1 MPAII
6 TRGTSERYLLE
17 ELDPQSETYVV
28 IKPATV
34 QENAVRDE
42 LWANQ
47 VRTYNANTPAAV
59 EVKGETTFAQRQALE
74 VFLTMVDCNIMYQD
88 VDDEGESKGE
98 PIAMFEIGK
107 RPNDEPYLAMT
118 REKFLEAWGRLPQ
131 SAADEIHA
139 KVLLKNQAWDMFQSG

>member
-17 ELDPQSETYVV
+17 KLDPQSETYVI

-74 VFLTMVDCNIMYQD
+74 VFLTLVDSNLQYQD
-88 VDDEGESKGE
+88 MDDEGKPKGDAV
-98 PIAMFEIGK
+98 PMFVIGK
-107 RPNDEPYLAMT
+107 RAGGEPYLAMT
-118 REKFLEAWGRLPQ
+118 HDEFLLSWGHLPQ
-131 SAADEIHA
+131 EAADEIHA
-139 KVLLKNQAWDMFQSG
+139 KVLLKNPAWDMFQS

>member
-6 TRGTSERYLLE
+6 TRGTSEKYLLE
-17 ELDPQSETYVV
+17 QLDPDSETYVV

-34 QENAVRDE
+34 QENALRDE

-74 VFLTMVDCNIMYQD
+74 VFLTLVDCNVMYQD
-88 VDDEGESKGE
+88 MDDEGKAKGD
-98 PIAMFEIGK
+98 PVLMFSIGK
-107 RPNDEPYLAMT
+107 RPGGAPYLAMT
-118 REKFLEAWGRLPQ
+118 REEFLAAWGRLPQ
-131 SAADEIHA
+131 TAADEIHA
-139 KVLLKNQAWDMFQSG
+139 KVLLKNQAWDMFQG